1 MNIQIRHVRS
11 FIAVAQ
17 EKNFARAA
25 KRLSVSQ
32 PALSQTIIQF
42 EESLG
47 FPIFERTTRSVAL
60 TPAGELVLVK
70 ALSFSQSPDRF
81 YGELRA
87 LQSAITNE
95 LHVGFMNATD
105 VQVIPQIVRECE
117 NARPD
122 ASLCRKE
129 FDV

>member
-17 EKNFARAA
+17 ERNFARAA
-25 KRLSVSQ
+25 KRLNVSQ

-47 FPIFERTTRSVAL
+47 FPIFERTTRSVGL

-70 ALSFSQSPDRF
+70 ALTFNKSVDRF
-81 YGELRA
+81 YGDLRA
-87 LQSAITNE
+87 LQTAIRNE
-95 LHVGFMNATD
+95 RLGGLIAG
-105 VQVIPQIVRECE
+105 
-117 NARPD
+117 
-122 ASLCRKE
+122 
-129 FDV
+129 